1 MLVVWAMTQIVG
13 EIAARLLADGVLLES
28 ARGPVPNV
36 AELVARERIRGS
48 WWAHPQ
54 SHRIF
59 ATINALGRL
68 DGRRPHEADQ
78 RSDHPRPSATVGCAA
93 PSGGPLPKGG
103 TARRR
108 RGAPPS
114 GAHRVTDVP
123 LATWVAAD
131 VLREAAQLDE
141 RAALSALP
149 AVLLDRLL

>member
-1 MLVVWAMTQIVG
+1 MGDDAIVG

-59 ATINALGRL
+59 ATINALADSTDVARMRLINGRITL
-68 DGRRPHEADQ
+68 VHRRLWAALLRLEA
-78 RSDHPRPSATVGCAA
+78 RF
-93 PSGGPLPKGG
+93 PKEALLVAVEEH
-103 TARRR
+103 T
-108 RGAPPS
+108 PS